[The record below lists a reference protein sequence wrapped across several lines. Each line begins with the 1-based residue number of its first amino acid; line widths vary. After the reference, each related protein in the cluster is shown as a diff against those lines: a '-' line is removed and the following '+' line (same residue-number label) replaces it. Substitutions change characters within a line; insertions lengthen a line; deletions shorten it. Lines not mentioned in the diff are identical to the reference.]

1 MASVCFKVTFVQ
13 RHWMAGVCIVSGCS
27 RGIGRAVAAR
37 LAKEGYALGLL
48 SRNEQEINRL
58 KEELASSGFHLFSLR
73 DRRGFPHRCS
83 V

>member
-1 MASVCFKVTFVQ
+1 M
-13 RHWMAGVCIVSGCS
+13 SGCS

-58 KEELASSGFHLFSLR
+58 KEELASSGIHLLSLR